1 MKKVVRL
8 TESDLNRLVKKI
20 VNEEEDFD
28 YEDSVD
34 LKDSIS
40 QVNSDFDK
48 LYEKYKDIIHKYHYV
63 KNKVSELKT
72 RNDPHFTLGVAKN
85 RGAKGITAKVKWKL
99 PYNGVYKDY
108 ISVYI
113 GGEKRYPLL
122 LDTPNIFE
130 IAKNK
135 IKNMVDKHEP
145 FQYNSPEV

>member
-1 MKKVVRL
+1 MKKIVRL

-20 VNEEEDFD
+20 VNEEDFD
-28 YEDSVD
+28 YKDSVD

-63 KNKVSELKT
+63 KSKVSELET
-72 RNDPHFTLGVAKN
+72 RNDPHFTLSVSNN
-85 RGAKGITAKVKWKL
+85 RGSKGIVAKVKWKL
-99 PYNGVYKDY
+99 PYNGVYKEY

-113 GGEKRYPLL
+113 GGEKNYPLL
-122 LDTPNIFE
+122 LDTPNILD

-145 FQYNSPEV
+145 FHYINPEV

>member
-34 LKDSIS
+34 LKNSIS

-48 LYEKYKDIIHKYHYV
+48 LYEKYKDIIQKYHYV
-63 KNKVSELKT
+63 KNKISELET
-72 RNDPHFTLGVAKN
+72 RNDPHFTLSVVKN
-85 RGAKGITAKVKWKL
+85 RDTKGILAKVKWKL

-113 GGEKRYPLL
+113 GGERKYPLL
-122 LDTPNIFE
+122 LDTPNILE

-135 IKNMVDKHEP
+135 IK
-145 FQYNSPEV
+145 